1 MRSVSR
7 NCRCCLLSTLPSR
20 PRRSPRPSA
29 CLRCPPTCRYY
40 PDLSADSSLL
50 LTSDPQMPWYDSPYP
65 YESYGARG
73 RAQEILRHMRRHYAR
88 SRSGPPAVHPHV
100 VLGSD
105 LHCVTRRSAVR
116 AMCRNTNPDFRE
128 IILRCERI
136 SDPLY
141 LFFPSGLH
149 R

>member
-1 MRSVSR
+1 
-7 NCRCCLLSTLPSR
+7 
-20 PRRSPRPSA
+20 
-29 CLRCPPTCRYY
+29 
-40 PDLSADSSLL
+40 
-50 LTSDPQMPWYDSPYP
+50 MPCYDSPYP
-65 YESYGARG
+65 YESYRPRC

-116 AMCRNTNPDFRE
+116 AMCRNTNPDFGQ

-136 SDPLY
+136 SDTLH
-141 LFFPSGLH
+141 LFFPLVYTVVVNDADKRGKAVQGAQWQQITNTYLKLCVSYHEDPPAILTTEFGCF
-149 R
+149 RYCIV